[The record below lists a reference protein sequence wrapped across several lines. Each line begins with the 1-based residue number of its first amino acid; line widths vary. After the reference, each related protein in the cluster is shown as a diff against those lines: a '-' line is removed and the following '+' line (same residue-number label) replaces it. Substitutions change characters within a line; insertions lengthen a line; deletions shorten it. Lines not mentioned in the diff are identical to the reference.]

1 MNTPRGEL
9 TPQLEW
15 RNFGRFLETR
25 GAGEAGFG
33 LIVFI
38 EFLTPLD
45 TAKRLKSLLSEA
57 SEGWTTALNEGAS
70 EAEDTTVRHA
80 PDHHQSRSTVGMG
93 RRWGMPVQKMM
104 APEPEV

>member
-57 SEGWTTALNEGAS
+57 KEEKTFY
-70 EAEDTTVRHA
+70 
-80 PDHHQSRSTVGMG
+80 
-93 RRWGMPVQKMM
+93 KY
-104 APEPEV
+104 